1 MWFIALKLKL
11 PSYIKWFEPFPS
23 ETVFVWTAPPP
34 AWNQTDQGAPNIQ
47 TAVVKVLNGST
58 NYQLRWNYTL
68 LDGQSILTV
77 DLAIFDG
84 TGQLDKIA
92 VVVGGSATI
101 FDRNDY
107 RTRFSVESTS
117 EFSTLIISK
126 VTEKENATFQ
136 CSISLTVGTSWAY
149 NARIFITGKWCSLLI
164 YMRCKFT
171 FEPHLNLTP
180 PDLYWNLDITNGL
193 AEYVGELT
201 NWGKVFMCLSSY

>member
-1 MWFIALKLKL
+1 M
-11 PSYIKWFEPFPS
+11 
-23 ETVFVWTAPPP
+23 
-34 AWNQTDQGAPNIQ
+34 
-47 TAVVKVLNGST
+47 LNGSV

-136 CSISLTVGTSWAY
+136 CSISLTEGTSWAY
-149 NARIFITGKWCSLLI
+149 NARIFITGK
-164 YMRCKFT
+164 
-171 FEPHLNLTP
+171 
-180 PDLYWNLDITNGL
+180 
-193 AEYVGELT
+193 
-201 NWGKVFMCLSSY
+201 